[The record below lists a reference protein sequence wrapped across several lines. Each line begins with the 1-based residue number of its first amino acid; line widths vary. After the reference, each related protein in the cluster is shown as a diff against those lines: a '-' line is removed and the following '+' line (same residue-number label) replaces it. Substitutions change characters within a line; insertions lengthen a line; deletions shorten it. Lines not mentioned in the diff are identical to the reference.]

1 MSLSHLS
8 AAARTFSELLY
19 FHDEHFIRSAFQ
31 TLLNR
36 EPDPEGLRYYLA
48 IVRSG
53 VEKIEILSQL
63 YMSVEGRSRQ
73 LKVNGL
79 NETIEAYERLKVPLV
94 GPLLRLTS
102 VVSTSAVLT
111 AEEKLYATEPL
122 ATQRF
127 VDAEE
132 RFVHCAY
139 WAILGRSPDSN
150 GLESY
155 LESVRS
161 GIAKVEILAQLK
173 RSDEGKSRW
182 AQIARMNKAIR
193 RHKQMQ
199 LPLVGGALRFV
210 LQKSGNR
217 VSLEL
222 LRSIENS
229 LHILNEPDSVHQ
241 KRVRGSDANL
251 HAHNASVRQPLAHS
265 RDLTDKIG
273 REVTPALECSN
284 ATLGREHEL
293 GESVESARAKG
304 LSAPTTDHNPSLY
317 PGAEQVYGS
326 GLPRSQTLR
335 WYYDL
340 MHCPLFDRDWYLEQN
355 PDVSSANIDPLWH
368 YLVFGWKEGRRSG
381 PEFDDEYY
389 RARYTDVVNLEQPPL
404 LHYWL
409 YGRRENRQMNAL
421 LDLEWLQDDARELA
435 AYRARIS
442 LNVPQ
447 AVNEMKKVPNTLL
460 MSVIIPTYNRVKR
473 LPGIVESWRKV
484 HACTSHTYEIIFSDD
499 GSSDGSVEYLE
510 SVEGLPLKVL
520 RNAHGGASSARNAAI
535 RAATGDRLLIIG
547 DDIYPDKELLNMH
560 VTLAQQMG
568 KMVAILGVVDWHDEL
583 DVNHLMHHITE
594 IGNEQFSYNRL
605 KDCSFVDFRHF
616 YTCNISLDRSLLLEE
631 KVIFDERFDTAAFE
645 DIELGYRLGLKGLR
659 LYYTTQAKGTHYHPY
674 TAAGFCRRQTSAGR
688 MAVVFRNIHPG
699 MEQVLGVDA
708 LSARATNDRQ
718 SSGQDAIWKNRF
730 DLLVNRCEEYERI
743 AALMPKDVASSI
755 RICLSA
761 VYTRLFSAMYE
772 YGVLT
777 QLGTHPNALAISMA
791 SRFEDTWANY
801 WAALAH
807 NPDPS
812 LALDVDQSYNL
823 GAALN
828 SSNLGGLYFG
838 TAQRATFDELA
849 QIKMLVEGQQPMTAM
864 HSLNAASMKK
874 ALPAIIVEPDDQNR
888 EEAIEFFRAA
898 FGDSILVYEHLQGD
912 LLVPQLDG
920 GLKGESVS
928 SSLAEATVFYWP
940 TLMRPMALGSHLL
953 NAYTA
958 LVENG
963 LEIAVIS
970 HNLSYGATVSA
981 GALRDQMLFSRE
993 VAPAILNNAIGSVPF
1008 RGKIVRLLPSG
1019 GAVHEQK
1026 LDVLIGAELNV
1037 DENGF
1042 FTNHSKGAVAV
1053 TRYEAPYL
1061 PPWLKTKPVVFV
1073 FPIFLAVGGV
1083 ERNTIEIM
1091 RQLNKRFDFVVV
1103 TMERLRPEQGSLAAQ
1118 AIEVA
1123 AKVIEMAEI
1132 IRHNDYLRLLTRLKA
1147 ALQPDLI
1154 WVCNG
1159 SPWFCDN
1166 ATAIRQIFYNVPII
1180 DQEAYDVEQ
1189 GWIAR
1194 YGEPGIRSFDRFIAV
1209 NKKIEQRF
1217 LHDFAINPANIDLI
1231 YSAVDTS
1238 RIRSFK
1244 QSLPSPATIKTKFG
1258 LPDRGLI
1265 FTFVGRLTAQKRPL
1279 EFLRLA
1285 ERRLGQA
1292 GEYFV
1297 LVGDGELSLEVQ
1309 AFIEKNRLTN
1319 VKRIP
1324 YIENTLELHVVS
1336 DGIMFTSAY
1345 EGLPIAMIEALA
1357 MGVPTFAT
1365 DVGDIATVLT
1375 EYGGGAVV
1383 PVNLTNELLDDAL
1396 VSWIA
1401 QRDSYVRNLKKY
1413 ESNILEHFSSENI
1426 SKHYIQCWETAMK
1439 HYKRKAA

>member
-8 AAARTFSELLY
+8 AAARTLSELLY
-19 FHDEHFIRSAFQ
+19 YHDEHFISSAFH

-48 IVRSG
+48 SVRSG

-63 YMSVEGRSRQ
+63 YMSSEGRSRQ

-79 NETIEAYERLKVPLV
+79 NEAIEAYQRLKVPLF
-94 GPLLRLTS
+94 GQLLRLTS
-102 VVSTSAVLT
+102 VVSNSAVST

-139 WAILGRSPDSN
+139 HAILGRSPDSN
-150 GLESY
+150 GLKSY
-155 LESVRS
+155 LESLRS

-182 AQIARMNKAIR
+182 AQIARMNKTIR
-193 RHKQMQ
+193 HHKRMQ

-210 LQKSGNR
+210 GHKSGDR
-217 VSLEL
+217 SSLEL
-222 LRSIENS
+222 LRSIENN
-229 LHILNEPDSVHQ
+229 LHILNKSGSVYQ
-241 KRVRGSDANL
+241 KRAHDRDDSI
-251 HAHNASVRQPLAHS
+251 HAHDASLQQQPPHL
-265 RDLTDKIG
+265 RDSIHEIE
-273 REVTPALECSN
+273 REATPAFECSN
-284 ATLGREHEL
+284 ARSSREQEL
-293 GESVESARAKG
+293 SRSVESAHAEG
-304 LSAPTTDHNPSLY
+304 ISAPTTHHKQPLSPSS
-317 PGAEQVYGS
+317 EQVDGL

-355 PDVSSANIDPLWH
+355 PDVSSANTDPLWH
-368 YLVFGWKEGRRSG
+368 YLVFGWKENRRAG

-389 RARYTDVVNLEQPPL
+389 RARYTDIVNIEQPPL

-409 YGRRENRQMNAL
+409 HGRHENRRMNSL
-421 LDLEWLQDDARELA
+421 LDLEWLQNDARA
-435 AYRARIS
+435 VS
-442 LNVPQ
+442 LDTRVSTACAQ
-447 AVNEMKKVPNTLL
+447 DLNEVSASQSKKVI
-460 MSVIIPTYNRVKR
+460 SVIIPTYNRVKR
-473 LPGIVESWRKV
+473 LPEIIESWRKV

-499 GSSDGSVEYLE
+499 GSSDGSAEYLE
-510 SVEGLPLKVL
+510 SVEGLPLTVL

-535 RAATGDRLLIIG
+535 RAATGNRLLIIG
-547 DDIYPDKELLNMH
+547 DDIYPDKELLNVH

-568 KMVAILGVVDWHDEL
+568 KMVAILGAVEWHDDL

-645 DIELGYRLGLKGLR
+645 DVELGYRLCLKGLR
-659 LYYTTQAKGTHYHPY
+659 LYYTSQANGAHYHPY

-708 LSARATNDRQ
+708 LSTRATNDRQ
-718 SSGQDAIWKNRF
+718 SNGQDVVWTNRF

-761 VYTRLFSAMYE
+761 LYTRLFSAMYE
-772 YGVLT
+772 YGVLK

-801 WAALAH
+801 WAELAQ
-807 NPDPS
+807 NTDQS
-812 LALDVDQSYNL
+812 LALDADQSYNL

-828 SSNLGGLYFG
+828 ADNPAGLYFG
-838 TAQRATFDELA
+838 IAQRAAFDELA
-849 QIKMLVEGQQPMTAM
+849 QIKILVEGQQPITAM
-864 HSLNAASMKK
+864 HSLNQVSIEKV
-874 ALPAIIVEPDDQNR
+874 LPGIIIEPDDQNR
-888 EEAIEFFRAA
+888 EEAIEFFRAV
-898 FGDSILVYEHLQGD
+898 FGDSIHVYEHLQGD
-912 LLVPQLDG
+912 LLVPQLNG
-920 GLKGESVS
+920 GLKGESIS

-940 TLMRPMALGSHLL
+940 TLMRPIALGSHLL

-970 HNLSYGATVSA
+970 NNLSCGAMVSA

-1008 RGKIVRLLPSG
+1008 RGKIVRLLPSSS
-1019 GAVHEQK
+1019 AVLEQK
-1026 LDVLIGAELNV
+1026 LDVLMGADLNF

-1042 FTNHSKGAVAV
+1042 FTNHSKGAVAA

-1091 RQLNKRFDFVVV
+1091 RQLNNRFDFVVV

-1147 ALQPDLI
+1147 TLQPDLI

-1217 LHDFAINPANIDLI
+1217 LHDFAISPANVDLI

-1244 QSLPSPATIKTKFG
+1244 QSLPSPAASK
-1258 LPDRGLI
+1258 
-1265 FTFVGRLTAQKRPL
+1265 VW
-1279 EFLRLA
+1279 LA
-1285 ERRLGQA
+1285 
-1292 GEYFV
+1292 
-1297 LVGDGELSLEVQ
+1297 
-1309 AFIEKNRLTN
+1309 
-1319 VKRIP
+1319 
-1324 YIENTLELHVVS
+1324 
-1336 DGIMFTSAY
+1336 
-1345 EGLPIAMIEALA
+1345 
-1357 MGVPTFAT
+1357 
-1365 DVGDIATVLT
+1365 
-1375 EYGGGAVV
+1375 
-1383 PVNLTNELLDDAL
+1383 
-1396 VSWIA
+1396 
-1401 QRDSYVRNLKKY
+1401 
-1413 ESNILEHFSSENI
+1413 
-1426 SKHYIQCWETAMK
+1426 
-1439 HYKRKAA
+1439 